1 MPELITSNTNT
12 DGAGR
17 YGGTR
22 TALAS
27 IGAIG
32 SILAASSCCLPILP
46 LFVAAGLAGSS
57 AFLAAARPY
66 LLGASIV
73 FIGYGFYQAWRAKK
87 CRRRPSV
94 IASILLWVATVFVL
108 ISIFFPQVMANASA
122 SLLGR

>member
-1 MPELITSNTNT
+1 MPELTTSNTNA
-12 DGAGR
+12 DAGGR
-17 YGGTR
+17 YGTR

-32 SILAASSCCLPILP
+32 SVLAASSCCLPILP
-46 LFVAAGLAGSS
+46 LFVAVGLAGSA

-94 IASILLWVATVFVL
+94 IASILLWVAAVFVV